1 VFKNPPMTRV
11 DLDSNPITRTSP
23 RYSRK
28 RRAKNKSRIW
38 PRLFASSAKLKGTML
53 DLAL

>member
-1 VFKNPPMTRV
+1 MTRV
-11 DLDSNPITRTSP
+11 DLDLSLTTRKSP
-23 RYSRK
+23 KYTRR
-28 RRAKNKSRIW
+28 RRAKNKSKIW

>member
-1 VFKNPPMTRV
+1 MTRV
-11 DLDSNPITRTSP
+11 DLGLSPTTRISP
-23 RYSRK
+23 RLTRR
-28 RRAKNKSRIW
+28 RRAKDKSKIR

>member
-1 VFKNPPMTRV
+1 MTRV
-11 DLDSNPITRTSP
+11 DLDLSLITRISTNYT
-23 RYSRK
+23 RR

>member
-1 VFKNPPMTRV
+1 MTRV
-11 DLDSNPITRTSP
+11 DLDLYLITRSP
-23 RYSRK
+23 KYTRR
-28 RRAKNKSRIW
+28 RRAKNKSIIW

>member
-1 VFKNPPMTRV
+1 MTRV
-11 DLDSNPITRTSP
+11 DLDLSLITRRSP
-23 RYSRK
+23 NYTRR

>member
-1 VFKNPPMTRV
+1 MTRV
-11 DLDSNPITRTSP
+11 DLDLSLITRRSP
-23 RYSRK
+23 NYTRRR

-38 PRLFASSAKLKGTML
+38 PRLFASNAKLKGTML

>member
-1 VFKNPPMTRV
+1 MTRV
-11 DLDSNPITRTSP
+11 DLVLSLITTRSP
-23 RYSRK
+23 RVSRII
-28 RRAKNKSRIW
+28 RAKYKLKIR

>member
-1 VFKNPPMTRV
+1 MCKNPPMTRV
-11 DLDSNPITRTSP
+11 DLNSNLTTRRSP
-23 RYSRK
+23 KYTRR

-38 PRLFASSAKLKGTML
+38 PKLFASSAKLKGTML